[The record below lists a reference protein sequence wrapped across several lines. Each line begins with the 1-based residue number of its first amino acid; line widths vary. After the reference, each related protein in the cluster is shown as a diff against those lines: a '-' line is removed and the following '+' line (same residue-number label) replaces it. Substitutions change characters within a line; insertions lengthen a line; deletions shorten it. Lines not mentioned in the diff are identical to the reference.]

1 MSTVDA
7 PEPLN
12 RFSNRCYST
21 PLSAMNRPIPA
32 SEETNRRRR
41 PTIADVARRAGVS
54 PAAVSFAVNGRPGV
68 GEETRARIL
77 ETAKELGWHPSA
89 SARALTEARARTIG
103 LILARQTEELEADSF
118 FVRFLAGI
126 ERKLAPADYALL
138 LQLVPV
144 AGADKTLGAYER
156 LAAGGRVDGF
166 LLADPELDDP
176 RLHLLQAAGLPVV
189 VAGRLEPDSPFPW
202 VETDHDTGMFEAV
215 EHLVSLGHERI
226 GFLGGGENYEHV
238 QRRLSRWREAVRSAG
253 LAPGPVVHASGDS
266 NAAATAVLDAE
277 PTAVAC
283 TSDTLALALIV
294 AARAR
299 GLAVPEDLSVTGF
312 DDSVL
317 AGLSSPA
324 LTSVRVDY
332 AEFGAAAAAALL
344 ARIDGGEPPSY
355 EPSRPVLETRA
366 STAKPRGAISMHR

>member
-1 MSTVDA
+1 MNHPVPA
-7 PEPLN
+7 PG
-12 RFSNRCYST
+12 
-21 PLSAMNRPIPA
+21 A
-32 SEETNRRRR
+32 SEEGHRRRR

-68 GEETRARIL
+68 GEQTRARIL

-103 LILARQTEELEADSF
+103 LVLARQTEELEADSF

-126 ERKLAPADYALL
+126 ERTLAAADYALL
-138 LQLVPV
+138 LHLVPL
-144 AGADKTLGAYER
+144 AGSEKTLGAYER

-166 LLADPELDDP
+166 LLTDPELGDP

-202 VETDHDTGMFEAV
+202 VETDHDTGMIEAV

-226 GFLGGGENYEHV
+226 GFLGGGKTYEHV
-238 QRRLSRWREAVRSAG
+238 QRRLWRWREALRAAG
-253 LAPGPVVHASGDS
+253 LPSGPVVHAGGDS
-266 NAAATAVLDAE
+266 NAAAGRVLEDG
-277 PTAVAC
+277 PTAVTC
-283 TSDTLALALIV
+283 TSDTLALALV
-294 AARAR
+294 AAARGR
-299 GLAVPEDLSVTGF
+299 GLAVPEDLSVIGF

-317 AGLSSPA
+317 AALSSPA

-344 ARIDGGEPPSY
+344 ARIDGEEPLAY
-355 EPSRPVLETRA
+355 EPSRPVLEVRA
-366 STAKPRGAISMHR
+366 STGKPDRAVSTRS

>member
-1 MSTVDA
+1 M
-7 PEPLN
+7 
-12 RFSNRCYST
+12 
-21 PLSAMNRPIPA
+21 
-32 SEETNRRRR
+32 
-41 PTIADVARRAGVS
+41 S

-355 EPSRPVLETRA
+355 EPSRPVLEMRA

>member
-1 MSTVDA
+1 VIPYPAYRVMNHPVAPAEDA
-7 PEPLN
+7 Q
-12 RFSNRCYST
+12 
-21 PLSAMNRPIPA
+21 
-32 SEETNRRRR
+32 RRRR

-68 GEETRARIL
+68 GEQTRARIL

-103 LILARQTEELEADSF
+103 LVLARQSEELEADSF

-166 LLADPELDDP
+166 LLTDPELDDP
-176 RLHLLQAAGLPVV
+176 RLQLLQAAGPLPVV

-202 VETDHDTGMFEAV
+202 VETDHDAGMSLVV
-215 EHLVSLGHERI
+215 EHLVSLGHQRI
-226 GFLGGGENYEHV
+226 GFLGGAGSYEHV
-238 QRRLSRWREAVRSAG
+238 QRRLSRWREAVRAAG
-253 LAPGPVVHASGDS
+253 LAPATEVLANGASRAP
-266 NAAATAVLDAE
+266 AAAVLDSEA
-277 PTAVAC
+277 TAVAC
-283 TSDTLALALIV
+283 TSDTLALALV
-294 AARAR
+294 AGARAR
-299 GLAVPEDLSVTGF
+299 GLSVPEDLSVTGF
-312 DDSVL
+312 DDSLL
-317 AGLSSPA
+317 AALSSPA

-332 AEFGAAAAAALL
+332 AEFGAAAAGALL
-344 ARIDGGEPPSY
+344 ARIGGEEAPRY
-355 EPSRPVLETRA
+355 EPSRPVLEVRA
-366 STAKPRGAISMHR
+366 STAGPRTKSTRT